1 MPVFFTGTNVIILG
15 LLASLAAG
23 LATSV
28 GAIPIFFKQ
37 DISKKIM
44 NCLLGFAAGVML
56 AATSFSLI
64 IPSIES
70 GGGGIKGAGIA
81 LGGILIGGIFL
92 DFVDK
97 MFPDTNLMAGPGKNH
112 NNIRRAWLFVLAITI
127 HNFPEG
133 MAVGVGFG
141 DGNIANG
148 LSLAIAIGLQ
158 NIPEGLAVAL
168 PLRREGYSR
177 LKAFGAA
184 VCTGL
189 VEPMG
194 GLLGVGLIQ
203 VARPLLPWTLA
214 FAAGAMLFV
223 IAYEII
229 PETQKDSASKMAV
242 HVMLLGF
249 VIMMFLDN
257 VLG

>member
-1 MPVFFTGTNVIILG
+1 MSGLLSGNSVFVLG
-15 LLASLAAG
+15 ILASLAAG

-28 GAIPIFFKQ
+28 GSIPIFFTK
-37 DISKKIM
+37 DISKKVM

-70 GGGGIKGAGIA
+70 GGGGIKGAAIA
-81 LGGILIGGIFL
+81 LGGILIGGLFL

-112 NNIRRAWLFVLAITI
+112 DNLRRVWLFVLAITI

-148 LSLAIAIGLQ
+148 LSIAIAIGLQ

-168 PLRREGYSR
+168 PLRREGYST
-177 LKAFGAA
+177 LKAFGVALG
-184 VCTGL
+184 TGL
-189 VEPMG
+189 VEPVG
-194 GLLGVGLIQ
+194 GLLGVGLVQ
-203 VARPLLPWTLA
+203 VAKPLLPWTLA

-229 PETQKDSASKMAV
+229 PETQKDSSSKIAT
-242 HVMLLGF
+242 HVLLLGF